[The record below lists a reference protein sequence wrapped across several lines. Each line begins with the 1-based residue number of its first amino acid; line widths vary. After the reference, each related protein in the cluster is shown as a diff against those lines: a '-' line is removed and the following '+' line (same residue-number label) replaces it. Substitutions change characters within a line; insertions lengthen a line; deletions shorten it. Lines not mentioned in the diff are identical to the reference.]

1 MYFSDTAMYNQQA
14 QQYVLAAQ
22 LQQQQG
28 VIQQQQA
35 QQAAQQQAQQA
46 QQAQQQ
52 TVAQQQHEAAA
63 ALELSNAQQ
72 PQQNTNAV
80 NIRRPFDPTAHELDA
95 NFRLTRFA
103 DLKGRGCKVPQ
114 EVLLKLLEGLA
125 DDGGQQDEQHF
136 MAHMSIPRIGI
147 GMDSS
152 ITPLRHGGL
161 SLVQTTD
168 FFYPLVEDPY
178 MQGKIACANVLS
190 DLYAMGVTECDN
202 MLMLLAV
209 STKMTEKERD
219 VVVPLMMR
227 GFKDCAIEAGST
239 VTGGQTVMNPWCTIG
254 GVATTVCQP
263 NEFIIPDSAVV
274 GDVLVLTKPL
284 GTQVA
289 VNAHQWLD
297 QPERWNRIKL
307 VVSEEDVR
315 KAYQRGMDSMARLNR
330 TGARLMHKYNA
341 HGATDVTGFGLLGHA
356 QALARNQKNEVSF
369 VIHNLPVIAK
379 MAAVAKACGNMFQLL
394 QGHSAETSGG
404 LLICLPREQAA
415 AYCKDIEK
423 QEGYQAWI
431 IGIVEKGQRTARI
444 IDKPRVIEVPAKEKE
459 GELW

>member
-1 MYFSDTAMYNQQA
+1 M
-14 QQYVLAAQ
+14 
-22 LQQQQG
+22 
-28 VIQQQQA
+28 
-35 QQAAQQQAQQA
+35 
-46 QQAQQQ
+46 
-52 TVAQQQHEAAA
+52 H
-63 ALELSNAQQ
+63 
-72 PQQNTNAV
+72 
-80 NIRRPFDPTAHELDA
+80 
-95 NFRLTRFA
+95 
-103 DLKGRGCKVPQ
+103 
-114 EVLLKLLEGLA
+114 
-125 DDGGQQDEQHF
+125 
-136 MAHMSIPRIGI
+136 MATPRIGI
-147 GMDSS
+147 GLDCSV
-152 ITPLRHGGL
+152 TPLRHGGL
-161 SLVQTTD
+161 CLVQTTD
-168 FFYPLVEDPY
+168 FFYPLVDDPY
-178 MQGKIACANVLS
+178 MMGKIACANVLS

-219 VVVPLMMR
+219 VVIPLIMR
-227 GFKDCAIEAGST
+227 GFKDSALEAGTS
-239 VTGGQTVMNPWCTIG
+239 VNGGQTVVNPWCTIG

-263 NEFIIPDSAVV
+263 NEYIVPDNAVV

-315 KAYQRGMDSMARLNR
+315 KAYHRAMDSMARLNR
-330 TGARLMHKYNA
+330 IASRLMHKYNA
-341 HGATDVTGFGLLGHA
+341 HGATDITGFGLLGHA
-356 QALARNQKNEVSF
+356 QTLASHQKNEVSF

-431 IGIVEKGQRTARI
+431 IGIVEKGNRSARI
-444 IDKPRVIEVPAKEKE
+444 IDKPRVIEVPAKE
-459 GELW
+459 